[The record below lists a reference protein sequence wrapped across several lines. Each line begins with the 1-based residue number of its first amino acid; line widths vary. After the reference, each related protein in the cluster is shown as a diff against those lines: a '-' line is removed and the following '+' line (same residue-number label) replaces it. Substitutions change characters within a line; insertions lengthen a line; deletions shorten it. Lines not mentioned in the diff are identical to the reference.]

1 MQNFNV
7 KIGAFDF
14 MIYECRA
21 NYALKF
27 FTVNQIQLSNFL
39 WRRFE
44 LTS

>member
-21 NYALKF
+21 NALKF
-27 FTVNQIQLSNFL
+27 FYCKANTAFNF
-39 WRRFE
+39 FCG
-44 LTS
+44 